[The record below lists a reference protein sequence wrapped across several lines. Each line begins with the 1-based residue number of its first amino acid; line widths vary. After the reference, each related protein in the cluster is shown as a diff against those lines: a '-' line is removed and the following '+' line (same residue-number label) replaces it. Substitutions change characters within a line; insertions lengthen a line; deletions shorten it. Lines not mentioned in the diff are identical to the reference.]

1 MKVEHEMLLMLKQ
14 LIILGSP
21 FKVKLLFLFLDVEE
35 EIAMVEEYCFR
46 LCLFMCDFR
55 NGLVDMLL

>member
-1 MKVEHEMLLMLKQ
+1 MKVEHEMLLLLKQ

-35 EIAMVEEYCFR
+35 EIAMVEEYYFR
-46 LCLFMCDFR
+46 LCLFMCNFR
-55 NGLVDMLL
+55 NELVDMLL